1 MKLTQ
6 EQVKNRKRWVKALRS
21 GKYTQERGYLRIG
34 RGYCCLG
41 VLCDIQNKGKWSL
54 SSDQFEEVPVYE
66 FSGTGVYS
74 PSRAISKS
82 VNVYLKDGYMTF
94 DVLNDDYGMSF
105 DEIADVIVIDTIERN
120 GKW

>member
-21 GKYTQERGYLRIG
+21 GKYTQERGYLRTENG
-34 RGYCCLG
+34 FCCLG
-41 VLCDIQNKGKWSL
+41 VLCDIQKKGKWSL
-54 SSDQFEEVPVYE
+54 SSGQFAAVPVYE
-66 FSGTGVYS
+66 FSGTNVYS
-74 PSRAISKS
+74 PPGAISKS
-82 VNVYLKDGYMTF
+82 VNVYLKDGYISF
-94 DVLNDDYGMSF
+94 DTLNDDHGMSF